1 MDLNQIESTLQ
12 KMLDKPLENYEK
24 RRIIFWED
32 QQEEFNDDWDSV
44 ELKDIKFLEL
54 TNDNQFSV
62 KHQLEAEDLDSSY
75 LIYSNLD
82 LQSEDNWL
90 LDMVFYAQT
99 FKASRIDL
107 IMNELQIDSSLR
119 PTMERYAVFFDNKLR
134 YRKFK
139 SYAGVIKSEATIELR
154 MISALCNLDIPSF
167 ERAIRT
173 ILIESLE
180 DNNKYENG
188 QK

>member
-12 KMLDKPLENYEK
+12 KMFDEPLENYEK

-32 QQEEFNDDWDSV
+32 QQQEFSDDWDSII
-44 ELKDIKFLEL
+44 LKAVKLQEF
-54 TNDNQFSV
+54 TNNNQFYV
-62 KHQLEAEDLDSSY
+62 KHLLEAEDLDSNY

-90 LDMVFYAQT
+90 LDTVLYSQS

-119 PTMERYAVFFDNKLR
+119 PTMERYVVFFDNKVR

-139 SYAGVIKSEATIELR
+139 SYAGTIE
-154 MISALCNLDIPSF
+154 S
-167 ERAIRT
+167 
-173 ILIESLE
+173 
-180 DNNKYENG
+180 
-188 QK
+188 

>member
-1 MDLNQIESTLQ
+1 MDLNQIESTLL
-12 KMLDKPLENYEK
+12 KMFDKPLENYEK

-32 QQEEFNDDWDSV
+32 QQQEFNDDWDSIKL
-44 ELKDIKFLEL
+44 EDIKLQEL
-54 TNDNQFSV
+54 TNDNQFYV
-62 KHQLEAEDLDSSY
+62 KHLLEAEDLDSSY

-90 LDMVFYAQT
+90 LDIVLYSQT

-119 PTMERYAVFFDNKLR
+119 PNMQRYAVFFDNKVR

-139 SYAGVIKSEATIELR
+139 SYTGVIESETAIELR
-154 MISALCNLDIPSF
+154 
-167 ERAIRT
+167 
-173 ILIESLE
+173 
-180 DNNKYENG
+180 
-188 QK
+188 